1 MNERKTQQ
9 SPLFPRENN
18 TGDLYLDHQ
27 WSISWEER
35 AFFHAVI
42 ARQKNHGG
50 NILPPSCLPST
61 EPPLAI

>member
-1 MNERKTQQ
+1 MGGK
-9 SPLFPRENN
+9 SFFP
-18 TGDLYLDHQ
+18 
-27 WSISWEER
+27 
-35 AFFHAVI
+35 HAAI